1 MKKKIGITGS
11 IGMGKTTVSLILRE
25 MGYPVWIAD
34 ECINI
39 LYRKNKKG
47 YDKYKKYYPTLINDF
62 GVNKKKVILELKR
75 NKSFSSFIKKE
86 IYPLL
91 EIERNKFLFK
101 EKKKFIFFELPLLFE
116 NNLQNNFDYIICVKA
131 PFKIQRER
139 VLQRENMDEKT
150 FNFFLKKQY
159 SIFDIEKN
167 SDFLILTNASLE
179 NVKKQI
185 FRLCRKLI

>member
-25 MGYPVWIAD
+25 
-34 ECINI
+34 
-39 LYRKNKKG
+39 KG
-47 YDKYKKYYPTLINDF
+47 YDKYKKYYPALINDF

-101 EKKKFIFFELPLLFE
+101 EKNKFIFFELPLLFE

-150 FNFFLKKQY
+150 FNFFL
-159 SIFDIEKN
+159 
-167 SDFLILTNASLE
+167 TNASLE